1 MQFRLYHL
9 ESGLERISLDLGG
22 QFFFNCIDNYINNF
36 LNSKNW
42 VEIHGGFA
50 ALAFITESAKDIYKE
65 KVCRAYFGGLLP
77 ENPNMRD
84 LLSKKYMISRENDF
98 KLLEA
103 IGRDC
108 AGAISFHQKSEPQL
122 A

>member
-1 MQFRLYHL
+1 MSKELSVRLNGIEVGTLSLVNGKMEFLYNDNAK
-9 ESGLERISLDLGG
+9 RPISLSLP
-22 QFFFNCIDNYINNF
+22 
-36 LNSKNW
+36 LS
-42 VEIHGGFA
+42 
-50 ALAFITESAKDIYKE
+50 KDIYKE
-65 KVCRAYFGGLLP
+65 KVCRSYFGGLLP

-84 LLSKKYMISRENDF
+84 LLSKKYKISRENDF